1 MRIGIG
7 LPNQVRGAEPAIIPS
22 WAATA
27 ERAGFGTLATVGR
40 IAYPG
45 VMDTVALAA
54 AAASTDSAELLAAV
68 ALGPV

>member
-22 WAATA
+22 WAAAA

-45 VMDTVALAA
+45 VMDTVALGVKAKA
-54 AAASTDSAELLAAV
+54 RH
-68 ALGPV
+68 P